1 MWKLLTGKQLTMKR
15 NDHSST
21 LETRITDLE
30 RALASALCDVGFL
43 KGEADKSAHRLQ
55 SLEGSNVK
63 RDSESEPD
71 AEPPYRMAEPPN
83 CDALVI
89 DNGKVWRPVFGP
101 DGIWEADDDSDWVVW
116 EVLTDPQPFQNCTL
130 TADDPEPPIG
140 SVVHHDGG
148 TVSKRYPSGWLS
160 IGLEYSFILWEQ
172 EAINSVTLLYRGEG

>member
-1 MWKLLTGKQLTMKR
+1 MKR

-140 SVVHHDGG
+140 SVVLDRDGG
-148 TVSKRYPSGWLS
+148 MWQRLSLDWCLAGLDDTRGWN
-160 IGLEYSFILWEQ
+160 GLR
-172 EAINSVTLLYRGEG
+172 AVGPVTLLYRGEA

>member
-1 MWKLLTGKQLTMKR
+1 MKR

-71 AEPPYRMAEPPN
+71 AEPPYRMTRPTSR
-83 CDALVI
+83 DALVI
-89 DNGKVWRPVFGP
+89 DGGKVWRPVLGP
-101 DGIWEADDDSDWVVW
+101 DGMWKSDDDSDWVTW
-116 EVLTDPQPFQNCTL
+116 EVLTDPEPFQNCHL
-130 TADDPEPPIG
+130 TVDDPEPPIG
-140 SVVHHDGG
+140 SVVLD
-148 TVSKRYPSGWLS
+148 SNKIAWQRYLNGWRTNGS
-160 IGLEYSFILWEQ
+160 IVGWFDLFESDDD
-172 EAINSVTLLYRGEG
+172 SVTLLYRGEA